1 MISLFTRFIII
12 VTIVVSIV
20 DIVGFYAIMKN
31 PNLLGI
37 PFIIMMIIATII
49 PTVVNL
55 WYWLIF
61 KQR

>member
-20 DIVGFYAIMKN
+20 NTVGFYAIMKN

-37 PFIIMMIIATII
+37 PFIIMMIIAKII
-49 PTVVNL
+49 PIVVNL